1 MFPFHCLLAATVLDS
16 KIRLEFLFLFPWRQ
30 CMFFPSSVPSLVF
43 SDLTMECPFMTFFAS
58 ASLGLCSLL
67 DLQVGVSVNSGC
79 FRPSSHQGWKHSP
92 PFTEAEIT
100 PKGNDAFVEELMLS
114 VRSYSAGRVEVQAVS
129 PKPALVGLGP
139 ERKRCN
145 SQQPLPYPPPP
156 RRLPGPP

>member
-30 CMFFPSSVPSLVF
+30 CMLFPSSVPSLVF

-79 FRPSSHQGWKHSP
+79 FRPSSHQI
-92 PFTEAEIT
+92 FTPILFIYTER
-100 PKGNDAFVEELMLS
+100 GNCSLLS
-114 VRSYSAGRVEVQAVS
+114 HRSLRLCSFCVWVS
-129 PKPALVGLGP
+129 PFSFYIQASDWSFYRRFSEDTGSSSCHIWGTVHLG
-139 ERKRCN
+139 RF
-145 SQQPLPYPPPP
+145 
-156 RRLPGPP
+156 